1 MSRSPQCGACGR
13 EQRVTDT
20 TLRAPSN
27 AWPAYALACSG
38 GVVLFVGW
46 AGFRLW
52 PLELVGLVPL
62 WVALEQVRDRKW
74 VIALTVA
81 WLYGTVAIA
90 GGYHFMWTFTETFS
104 GFGALASS
112 AVFAAFCLYLGLQF
126 GVQGLLYWL
135 IRRRGRSVAA
145 AAVPTLLVTE
155 WLYPKT
161 FPVYLGNALI
171 EVPLLVQSVDLGG
184 PLVASL
190 TVALVNVGVFECLR
204 AARGVRAWPFALV
217 SAVLLYVGGTMAY
230 GAYRIGA
237 TDARAA
243 EAPTLRVA
251 LVQANVSIE
260 ESLGNPFER
269 RRRYR
274 AQTLELEREAGPFD
288 LVVWPETS
296 FYPWVARGFPGY
308 GADIREGL
316 QSPLL
321 LGATTFASATRYS
334 DKRNSALLIHDD
346 DLFGET
352 YDKNEPV
359 MFGEYLPFGETF
371 PRLYELV
378 PNSSR
383 LTAGDR
389 VAPLHFDAWRFAT
402 PICYEDLLPGLVR
415 RMVREG
421 DPHVLVNLT
430 NDGWFGDSQGAW
442 IHLRMAQLRAI
453 EHRRYLLRAANT
465 GITAIVDAAGRIVQR
480 TALEAREDLV
490 GKVPML
496 TASTPYGRLGDW
508 PGWVSLGLMLALLMR
523 RRAAR

>member
-1 MSRSPQCGACGR
+1 MADSTSR
-13 EQRVTDT
+13 T
-20 TLRAPSN
+20 PSN
-27 AWPAYALACSG
+27 AWPAYALACFG
-38 GVVLFVGW
+38 GAVLFVGW

-52 PLELVGLVPL
+52 PLEMVGLVPL
-62 WVALEQVRDRKW
+62 WAALERVRNRSW
-74 VIALTVA
+74 VTALTVG

-90 GGYHFMWTFTETFS
+90 GGYHFMWTFTRTFS
-104 GFGALASS
+104 GFGVLAST
-112 AVFAAFCLYLGLQF
+112 AIFAGFCLYLGRQF
-126 GVQGLLYWL
+126 GVQGLLYWA
-135 IRRRGRSVAA
+135 IRRGGWSVAA

-171 EVPLLVQSVDLGG
+171 EVPLLVQTVDLGG
-184 PLVASL
+184 PLLASA
-190 TVALVNVGVFECLR
+190 TVAAVNVAVFECLR
-204 AARGVRAWPFALV
+204 AARGLRAWPFALV
-217 SAVLLYVGGTMAY
+217 SAVLLYVGATMAY

-243 EAPTLRVA
+243 EAPSLRIG

-269 RRRYR
+269 RRRYQ
-274 AQTLELEREAGPFD
+274 AQTLELEREAGPLD

-296 FYPWVARGFPGY
+296 FYPWVARNFPGY

-321 LGATTFASATRYS
+321 LGATTFVSGTNYAR
-334 DKRNSALLIHDD
+334 KLNSALLVHSNH
-346 DLFGET
+346 LFGET
-352 YDKNEPV
+352 YDKNELV
-359 MFGEYLPFGETF
+359 IFGEYLPFGRVF

-389 VAPLHFDAWRFAT
+389 LAPLHFDAWRLST

-415 RMVREG
+415 RMVRDG

-465 GITAIVDAAGRIVQR
+465 GITAIVDAAGRVVRR
-480 TALEAREDLV
+480 TGLETRENLV
-490 GKVPML
+490 GTIPLL
-496 TASTPYGRLGDW
+496 TGSTPYGRLGDW
-508 PGWVSLGLMLALLMR
+508 PGWVSLGLLLVLVIR
-523 RRAAR
+523 RRVVR